1 MAPTRR
7 IFLASSASVASVL
20 LTDPLFAFQPVI
32 KQGDKDDKWYT
43 KMRRVGQHNLNEY
56 DPKIL
61 DIDNWVNYWVDLK
74 LDTIILTAGGFIAM
88 YPTNIPCHYK
98 SQFLGNRDLFGD
110 YLKAIKKKGIRV
122 IARIETNFLH
132 SDIYKECPEWFE
144 IDKDGTPWKHSE
156 TPWVYRTCLFSN
168 YRNTQVPKIMEEI
181 MSLYEVDGFFT
192 NSWPEVEHAPRRCS
206 CKNCQSLGNL
216 SITQLSEKAMERT
229 METIMLLNEV
239 VKKNRPGIVY
249 NVNIAGGIGA
259 IQDLKKVGDLSNWIT
274 TDHQG
279 RGGNTAIWDCAQQGR
294 IAYAVMKG
302 KPVTNVV
309 GIKTGAWRH
318 SSNSDEETTLWM
330 AQTTSSGM
338 IPWLVF
344 LGSELPD
351 KRWMEIGRKYYQWL
365 AKHEQHFFNKKPLA
379 KLGVVF
385 SQKLNELYKAP
396 GRVPGGYWGDPV
408 NLNERGNTTDYLQG
422 IYYSLLE
429 GRFVFDFIHEDDLIP
444 AVLNNYSG
452 LILPNIALLSDTA
465 AENIKKFVNGGGS
478 VLATFETGLYDE
490 LGTPRK
496 EFALSEVFDTHLKPG
511 YKGPTGQVFYAS
523 IEREHEILK
532 DFSGID
538 RLPGGEFFVPVE
550 SSGKHVLNIVP
561 PYPNGIPEMVYPY
574 PRKEMDNSKQ
584 QTDNPALII
593 KEKGNS
599 RLIYFPTDIDK
610 NVWTRGSVDQSKL
623 LQRSI
628 RWMMKSKSP
637 VTVEGDGYV
646 EIFAWETE
654 PGFAIHV
661 LNYNNPN
668 MTKASIRKTYPIGEQ
683 RVTVE
688 VPDGVKI
695 LKAALL
701 RAGTNLNIKQTGN
714 LIEFVIPSIDD
725 FEVAVLY
732 KA

>member
-1 MAPTRR
+1 M
-7 IFLASSASVASVL
+7 
-20 LTDPLFAFQPVI
+20 
-32 KQGDKDDKWYT
+32 
-43 KMRRVGQHNLNEY
+43 
-56 DPKIL
+56 
-61 DIDNWVNYWVDLK
+61 
-74 LDTIILTAGGFIAM
+74 
-88 YPTNIPCHYK
+88 
-98 SQFLGNRDLFGD
+98 
-110 YLKAIKKKGIRV
+110 
-122 IARIETNFLH
+122 
-132 SDIYKECPEWFE
+132 
-144 IDKDGTPWKHSE
+144 
-156 TPWVYRTCLFSN
+156 
-168 YRNTQVPKIMEEI
+168 
-181 MSLYEVDGFFT
+181 
-192 NSWPEVEHAPRRCS
+192 
-206 CKNCQSLGNL
+206 
-216 SITQLSEKAMERT
+216 
-229 METIMLLNEV
+229 
-239 VKKNRPGIVY
+239 
-249 NVNIAGGIGA
+249 
-259 IQDLKKVGDLSNWIT
+259 
-274 TDHQG
+274 
-279 RGGNTAIWDCAQQGR
+279 
-294 IAYAVMKG
+294 
-302 KPVTNVV
+302 
-309 GIKTGAWRH
+309 
-318 SSNSDEETTLWM
+318 
-330 AQTTSSGM
+330 
-338 IPWLVF
+338 
-344 LGSELPD
+344 
-351 KRWMEIGRKYYQWL
+351 
-365 AKHEQHFFNKKPLA
+365 
-379 KLGVVF
+379 
-385 SQKLNELYKAP
+385 
-396 GRVPGGYWGDPV
+396 
-408 NLNERGNTTDYLQG
+408 
-422 IYYSLLE
+422 
-429 GRFVFDFIHEDDLIP
+429 
-444 AVLNNYSG
+444 NNYSG

-574 PRKEMDNSKQ
+574 PRKEMDNSNQ
-584 QTDNPALII
+584 QTDNPAVII

-695 LKAALL
+695 SKAALL

-725 FEVAVLY
+725 FEIAVLY